1 MKLIKTTLAMTLS
14 SLLVACG
21 GGGSDG
27 YYNDQSNNSG
37 NTPPPTTPST
47 DLDEAQ
53 LTLNALKQEGQF
65 LFGNYD
71 ATDATT
77 AKGYIDHALDTFA
90 QGPLQL
96 AIDTKKPLIKIIII
110 FSIVKMYGF
119 RHICQYWLLY
129 FIW

>member
-65 LFGNYD
+65 LFGNYE
-71 ATDATT
+71 
-77 AKGYIDHALDTFA
+77 
-90 QGPLQL
+90 
-96 AIDTKKPLIKIIII
+96 
-110 FSIVKMYGF
+110 
-119 RHICQYWLLY
+119 
-129 FIW
+129 